1 VWHGR
6 APISDWVLWP
16 IYLTTGPILLSVAL
30 WVIDKPVFALRG
42 HPYYSIFILQLLHCS
57 LSPYAAAGVFR
68 RLHRDFGGTT
78 PVPAVL
84 FSVAAFIPGYRY
96 LYRET
101 WYLVISIIFTS
112 VLIYRVQYHAVV
124 KGLWRDWRRGHSIA
138 RQGLQLQVIRT
149 VGPGIGRD
157 DEILPKLTALEGGL
171 NYYKA
176 NFSHLRGGYG
186 HNVQDTAV
194 KEGVEN
200 IIRVLIL
207 GLSPEARLVHRSNL
221 RDVTAQKIKSW
232 FTVSFFVAEAATVT
246 TLIFQPD
253 SLVQAVVS
261 VIAGGCMM
269 VIWIFLHRYSIH
281 AFTDHYVPK
290 MAGLFWSLFHVNLL
304 LLKRQKALLCSG
316 EPMVRFSSK
325 PSCYRIF
332 SCITRS
338 ITLKRNMPPTN
349 CRCTWKR
356 YNRHNINVREKG

>member
-1 VWHGR
+1 
-6 APISDWVLWP
+6 
-16 IYLTTGPILLSVAL
+16 
-30 WVIDKPVFALRG
+30 
-42 HPYYSIFILQLLHCS
+42 
-57 LSPYAAAGVFR
+57 
-68 RLHRDFGGTT
+68 
-78 PVPAVL
+78 
-84 FSVAAFIPGYRY
+84 
-96 LYRET
+96 
-101 WYLVISIIFTS
+101 
-112 VLIYRVQYHAVV
+112 VQYHAVV